1 MQPLYFNP
9 LDVHNNYIGTNP
21 LATTG
26 VPIKTSIYPYFNPSI
41 YQSFTFYSFPVQ
53 TLYTT
58 ALIGSATLDVHS
70 VPGELQSVV
79 TGGVIYY
86 DEIAYSTMEFFSLLD
101 VISTQFSTFETF
113 YASYIHIDP
122 ITYNVRF
129 GTELRPVIASTAGA
143 IDTWNTYEYCFS
155 QQFFYYSYIVATWLF
170 DRLFDGFDNWYYY
183 GDTQITGLSSYV
195 TESGVFFEN
204 VVSSTHRYLPGRTIL
219 GSSSFV
225 NIMGSN
231 VYTGL
236 IDTTNS
242 IIIYQNE
249 QVSSYFSQSLSY
261 QVNIANL
268 TAALNSV
275 SSGSGSQESG
285 NGAITVT
292 NFSWTW
298 ESTTQGWT
306 GSQNTTFN
314 GYLSNGV
321 VVNVYLS
328 VNYGGT
334 VITNSSIAVTQVQSL
349 ITVQNNDL
357 ANSQTFMNNAVTTL
371 QSQVS
376 LAGQIIGTLSSIM
389 QSIISNI

>member
-9 LDVHNNYIGTNP
+9 LDNTGNFIGTNP
-21 LATTG
+21 LRTTG
-26 VPIKTSIYPYFNPSI
+26 VPIKTTLYPYFNPSI

-53 TLYTT
+53 TFYASTLLGT
-58 ALIGSATLDVHS
+58 AGPVNFQTNY
-70 VPGELQSVV
+70 GNLQSEV
-79 TGGVIYY
+79 TGGTVI
-86 DEIAYSTMEFFSLLD
+86 DGEVAFSTMRFFSIQN

-113 YASYIHIDP
+113 YASYFQLQP
-122 ITYNVRF
+122 VTYSVRF
-129 GTELRPVIASTAGA
+129 GTETQPLIASTNGG
-143 IDTWNTYEYCFS
+143 IDTWNTYLYEETQKFEYS
-155 QQFFYYSYIVATWLF
+155 SYIVATWVNELG
-170 DRLFDGFDNWYYY
+170 DWTWIGDNQIS
-183 GDTQITGLSSYV
+183 GLTIFTSQLGIADTTIFSSSQALSP
-195 TESGVFFEN
+195 GAL
-204 VVSSTHRYLPGRTIL
+204 VV

-249 QVSSYFSQSLSY
+249 QVSSYYSQSLSY

-275 SSGSGSQESG
+275 SQTGTDAKGHG
-285 NGAITVT
+285 TITVT
-292 NFSWTW
+292 YFSWYW
-298 ESTTQGWT
+298 ETTAQGWT
-306 GSQNTTFN
+306 GSQLTDFP
-314 GYLSNGV
+314 GYTYLQE
-321 VVNVYLS
+321 VNIYLS
-328 VNYGGT
+328 VTYGGT
-334 VITNSSIAVTQVQSL
+334 VITNSSVAVTQVQSL

-389 QSIISNI
+389 QSIINNI

>member
-9 LDVHNNYIGTNP
+9 LDNTGNFIGTNP
-21 LATTG
+21 LRTTG
-26 VPIKTSIYPYFNPSI
+26 VPIKTTIYPYFNPSI

-58 ALIGSATLDVHS
+58 ALIGTATLDEHS
-70 VPGELQSVV
+70 VPVGGLQSVV
-79 TGGVIYY
+79 TGGFN
-86 DEIAYSTMEFFSLLD
+86 DGFIAYSTMEFYSLLA
-101 VISTQFSTFETF
+101 VISTEFSTFETF
-113 YASYIHIDP
+113 YASYLHIDP

-143 IDTWNTYEYCFS
+143 IDTWNTYEYCLS

-170 DRLFDGFDNWYYY
+170 GEFEVWIYS
-183 GDTQITGLSSYV
+183 GDTQIPGLSSYV
-195 TESGVFFEN
+195 AESGVFFEN
-204 VVSSTHRYLPGRTIL
+204 VVSSTQRHLPGHTIL

-242 IIIYQNE
+242 IIVYQNE
-249 QVSSYFSQSLSY
+249 QVSSYYSQSLSY

-285 NGAITVT
+285 NGTITVT

-298 ESTTQGWT
+298 ETTTQGWT

-314 GYLSNGV
+314 GYLSTGV
-321 VVNVYLS
+321 VVNFYLS
-328 VNYGGT
+328 VTYGGT

>member
-9 LDVHNNYIGTNP
+9 LSNDTNFIGTNP

-41 YQSFTFYSFPVQ
+41 YQSFTFYSFPIQTIYSTQLLGTASSPLEPIFVQ
-53 TLYTT
+53 TL
-58 ALIGSATLDVHS
+58 ASLAVGVSNMGSIYWSTLEYYS
-70 VPGELQSVV
+70 
-79 TGGVIYY
+79 VIYC
-86 DEIAYSTMEFFSLLD
+86 
-101 VISTQFSTFETF
+101 VSTQYSTFETS
-113 YASYIHIDP
+113 YASYLHIEP
-122 ITYNVRF
+122 ITYSVRF
-129 GTELRPVIASTAGA
+129 GTELQTVIASTAGA
-143 IDTWNTYEYCFS
+143 IISWNTYEFCLS
-155 QQFFYYSYIVATWLF
+155 QQFLYYSYIIQTFFGGNYQASNALPLV
-170 DRLFDGFDNWYYY
+170 
-183 GDTQITGLSSYV
+183 ISTGQPV
-195 TESGVFFEN
+195 VFFEN
-204 VVSSTHRYLPGRTIL
+204 QITTSSNLLNGTTII

-249 QVSSYFSQSLSY
+249 QVSSYYSQSLSY

-275 SSGSGSQESG
+275 SSGSGSQETGSG
-285 NGAITVT
+285 TITVT
-292 NFSWTW
+292 NFSWNW
-298 ESTTQGWT
+298 ETTAQGWS

-328 VNYGGT
+328 VTYGGT
-334 VITNSSIAVTQVQSL
+334 TITNSSVAVTQVQSL

-357 ANSQTFMNNAVTTL
+357 ANAQTFMNNAVTTL

>member
-9 LDVHNNYIGTNP
+9 LVNDTNFIGTNP

-26 VPIKTSIYPYFNPSI
+26 VPIKTTIYPYFNPSI
-41 YQSFTFYSFPVQ
+41 YQSFTFSNFPIQTYYSTNLLASVTYNQPPVVGP
-53 TLYTT
+53 LN
-58 ALIGSATLDVHS
+58 
-70 VPGELQSVV
+70 SVV
-79 TGGVIYY
+79 TGGHNDGVK
-86 DEIAYSTMEFFSLLD
+86 AWSTMEFYSLLD

-113 YASYIHIDP
+113 YASYLHIQP
-122 ITYNVRF
+122 VTYSVRF
-129 GTELRPVIASTAGA
+129 GTQLQPIVALTQGA
-143 IDTWNTYEYCFS
+143 IDTFNTYEFCFS
-155 QQFFYYSYIVATWLF
+155 QQFFYYSYIVATW
-170 DRLFDGFDNWYYY
+170 GFDNYWVWLNSNQLVGLASYI
-183 GDTQITGLSSYV
+183 TQ
-195 TESGVFFEN
+195 SGVVYQN
-204 VVSSTHRYLPGRTIL
+204 TISDPVPKDNGLTVL

-249 QVSSYFSQSLSY
+249 QVSSYYSQSLSY

-275 SSGSGSQESG
+275 SADSKVQESGSGT
-285 NGAITVT
+285 ITVT

-298 ESTTQGWT
+298 ESTAQGWT
-306 GSQNTTFN
+306 GSQNTTFV

-321 VVNVYLS
+321 IVNVYLS
-328 VNYGGT
+328 VTYGGT
-334 VITNSSIAVTQVQSL
+334 TITNSSLAVTQVQSL

-357 ANSQTFMNNAVTTL
+357 ANAQTFMNNAVTTL

>member
-9 LDVHNNYIGTNP
+9 LVNDTNFIGTNP

-26 VPIKTSIYPYFNPSI
+26 VPIKTTIYPYFNPSI
-41 YQSFTFYSFPVQ
+41 YQSFTFSNFPIQ
-53 TLYTT
+53 TYYTT
-58 ALIGSATLDVHS
+58 NLLAS
-70 VPGELQSVV
+70 VTYNQPPVVGPLNSVV
-79 TGGVIYY
+79 TGGHNDGVK
-86 DEIAYSTMEFFSLLD
+86 AWSTMEFYSLLD

-113 YASYIHIDP
+113 YASYLHIQP
-122 ITYNVRF
+122 VTYSVRF
-129 GTELRPVIASTAGA
+129 GTQLQPIVALTQGA
-143 IDTWNTYEYCFS
+143 IDTFNTYEFCFS
-155 QQFFYYSYIVATWLF
+155 QQFFYYSYIVATWVFEDYWRWENSNQLVG
-170 DRLFDGFDNWYYY
+170 LASYI
-183 GDTQITGLSSYV
+183 TQ
-195 TESGVFFEN
+195 SGVVYQN
-204 VVSSTHRYLPGRTIL
+204 TISDPVPKDNGLTVL

-249 QVSSYFSQSLSY
+249 QVSSYYSQSLSY

-275 SSGSGSQESG
+275 SADSKVQESGSGT
-285 NGAITVT
+285 ITVT

-298 ESTTQGWT
+298 ESTAQGWT
-306 GSQNTTFN
+306 GSQNTTFV

-321 VVNVYLS
+321 IVNFYLS
-328 VNYGGT
+328 VTYGGT
-334 VITNSSIAVTQVQSL
+334 TITNSSLAVTQVQSL

-357 ANSQTFMNNAVTTL
+357 ANAQTFMNNAVTTL

>member
-1 MQPLYFNP
+1 MVYQNTISDP
-9 LDVHNNYIGTNP
+9 
-21 LATTG
+21 
-26 VPIKTSIYPYFNPSI
+26 VPK
-41 YQSFTFYSFPVQ
+41 
-53 TLYTT
+53 
-58 ALIGSATLDVHS
+58 
-70 VPGELQSVV
+70 
-79 TGGVIYY
+79 
-86 DEIAYSTMEFFSLLD
+86 
-101 VISTQFSTFETF
+101 
-113 YASYIHIDP
+113 
-122 ITYNVRF
+122 
-129 GTELRPVIASTAGA
+129 
-143 IDTWNTYEYCFS
+143 
-155 QQFFYYSYIVATWLF
+155 
-170 DRLFDGFDNWYYY
+170 DN
-183 GDTQITGLSSYV
+183 GLTV
-195 TESGVFFEN
+195 
-204 VVSSTHRYLPGRTIL
+204 L

-249 QVSSYFSQSLSY
+249 QVSSYYSQSLSY

-275 SSGSGSQESG
+275 SADSKVQESGSGT
-285 NGAITVT
+285 ITVT

-298 ESTTQGWT
+298 ESTAQGWT
-306 GSQNTTFN
+306 GSQNTTFV

-321 VVNVYLS
+321 IVNFYLS
-328 VNYGGT
+328 VTYGGT
-334 VITNSSIAVTQVQSL
+334 TITNSSLAVTQVQSL

-357 ANSQTFMNNAVTTL
+357 ANAQTFMNNAVTTL

>member
-9 LDVHNNYIGTNP
+9 LDNTNFIGTNP

-58 ALIGSATLDVHS
+58 NLIFATTTREYS
-70 VPGELQSVV
+70 VPVGGLKSVHV
-79 TGGVIYY
+79 GKEEDGLYI
-86 DEIAYSTMEFFSLLD
+86 YSTLEFYSLLD

-113 YASYIHIDP
+113 YASYLHIEP
-122 ITYNVRF
+122 ITYSVRF
-129 GTELRPVIASTAGA
+129 GTELRPVIARTDGA
-143 IDTWNTYEYCFS
+143 IDTWNTYEFCFS
-155 QQFFYYSYIVATWLF
+155 QQFFYYSYIVQTWYDITGADTWLYEGSNAISGLQSYIAESGTF
-170 DRLFDGFDNWYYY
+170 FA
-183 GDTQITGLSSYV
+183 TQVTNSHHRPTGL
-195 TESGVFFEN
+195 TF
-204 VVSSTHRYLPGRTIL
+204 L

-249 QVSSYFSQSLSY
+249 QVSSYYSQSLSY

-275 SSGSGSQESG
+275 SQNSSADETGSGT
-285 NGAITVT
+285 ITVT

-298 ESTTQGWT
+298 ESTAQGWT

-314 GYLSNGV
+314 GYLSV
-321 VVNVYLS
+321 QTVNFYLS
-328 VNYGGT
+328 VTYGGT

-357 ANSQTFMNNAVTTL
+357 ANAQTFMNNAVTTL

>member
-9 LDVHNNYIGTNP
+9 LDNTTNFIGTNP

-53 TLYTT
+53 TFASTELLGTSPRF
-58 ALIGSATLDVHS
+58 GFQS
-70 VPGELQSVV
+70 VPIPGLNSFVI
-79 TGGVIYY
+79 GGTIILPGLVSL
-86 DEIAYSTMEFFSLLD
+86 STMQFYSLLD
-101 VISTQFSTFETF
+101 VISTQYSTFETF
-113 YASYIHIDP
+113 YASYYKLQP
-122 ITYNVRF
+122 VTYSVRF
-129 GTELRPVIASTAGA
+129 GTELQPITASTNGA
-143 IDTWNTYEYCFS
+143 IDTQNTYECYES
-155 QQFFYYSYIVATWLF
+155 QQYVYYSYVVLTWLMN
-170 DRLFDGFDNWYYY
+170 GETGSWYVDNSNPISSLQIYASQVNIFS
-183 GDTQITGLSSYV
+183 TQLVASEEETLPSGTFYV
-195 TESGVFFEN
+195 
-204 VVSSTHRYLPGRTIL
+204 

-242 IIIYQNE
+242 VIIYQNE
-249 QVSSYFSQSLSY
+249 QVSSYYSQSLSY

-275 SSGSGSQESG
+275 SGTGIDAQG
-285 NGAITVT
+285 GGLITT
-292 NFSWTW
+292 TTFSWVW
-298 ESTTQGWT
+298 ESTSQGWT
-306 GSQNTTFN
+306 GSQLTTFSGYIGTTQVN
-314 GYLSNGV
+314 YYLSLTYGV
-321 VVNVYLS
+321 TPPL
-328 VNYGGT
+328 
-334 VITNSSIAVTQVQSL
+334 NSTIAVTQVQSL
-349 ITVQNNDL
+349 ITVQNNNL

>member
-26 VPIKTSIYPYFNPSI
+26 VPIKTSVYPYFNPSI

-58 ALIGSATLDVHS
+58 NLIFSTTTNEVTQVVG
-70 VPGELQSVV
+70 GLQSVV
-79 TGGVIYY
+79 TGGFNDGLV
-86 DEIAYSTMEFFSLLD
+86 AYSTMEFYSLLD

-113 YASYIHIDP
+113 YASYLQIQP
-122 ITYNVRF
+122 ITYSVRF

-143 IDTWNTYEYCFS
+143 IDTWNTYEFCLS
-155 QQFFYYSYIVATWLF
+155 QQFFYYSYIVATWINL
-170 DRLFDGFDNWYYY
+170 LELGVPLWIYE
-183 GDTQITGLSSYV
+183 GDEQISGLESYV
-195 TESGVFFEN
+195 TQSGVFYEN
-204 VVSSTHRYLPGRTIL
+204 EITNSNRRLPGLTFL

-249 QVSSYFSQSLSY
+249 QVSSYYSQSLSY

-275 SSGSGSQESG
+275 SQSSSADETGSGT
-285 NGAITVT
+285 ITVT

-314 GYLSNGV
+314 GYLSV
-321 VVNVYLS
+321 QTVNFYLS
-328 VNYGGT
+328 VTYGGT

-357 ANSQTFMNNAVTTL
+357 ANAQTFMNNAVTTL

>member
-9 LDVHNNYIGTNP
+9 LVNDTNFIGTNP

-26 VPIKTSIYPYFNPSI
+26 VPIKTTIYPYFNPSI
-41 YQSFTFYSFPVQ
+41 YQSFTFSNFPIQ
-53 TLYTT
+53 TYYTT
-58 ALIGSATLDVHS
+58 NLLAS
-70 VPGELQSVV
+70 VTYNQPPVVGPLNSVV
-79 TGGVIYY
+79 TGGHNDGVK
-86 DEIAYSTMEFFSLLD
+86 AWSTMEFYSLLD

-113 YASYIHIDP
+113 YASYLHIQP
-122 ITYNVRF
+122 VTYSVRF
-129 GTELRPVIASTAGA
+129 GTQLQPIVALTQGA
-143 IDTWNTYEYCFS
+143 IDTFNTYEFCFS
-155 QQFFYYSYIVATWLF
+155 QQFFYYSYIVATW
-170 DRLFDGFDNWYYY
+170 GFDNYWVWLNSNQLVGLASYI
-183 GDTQITGLSSYV
+183 TQ
-195 TESGVFFEN
+195 SGVVYQN
-204 VVSSTHRYLPGRTIL
+204 TISDPVPKDNGLTVL

-249 QVSSYFSQSLSY
+249 QVSSYYSQSLSY

-275 SSGSGSQESG
+275 SADSKVQESGSGT
-285 NGAITVT
+285 ITVT

-298 ESTTQGWT
+298 ESTAQGWT
-306 GSQNTTFN
+306 GSQNTTFV

-321 VVNVYLS
+321 IVNFYLS
-328 VNYGGT
+328 VTYGGT
-334 VITNSSIAVTQVQSL
+334 TITNSSLAVTQVQSL

-357 ANSQTFMNNAVTTL
+357 ANAQTFMNNAVTTL

>member
-1 MQPLYFNP
+1 
-9 LDVHNNYIGTNP
+9 H
-21 LATTG
+21 
-26 VPIKTSIYPYFNPSI
+26 
-41 YQSFTFYSFPVQ
+41 
-53 TLYTT
+53 
-58 ALIGSATLDVHS
+58 
-70 VPGELQSVV
+70 
-79 TGGVIYY
+79 
-86 DEIAYSTMEFFSLLD
+86 
-101 VISTQFSTFETF
+101 
-113 YASYIHIDP
+113 
-122 ITYNVRF
+122 
-129 GTELRPVIASTAGA
+129 
-143 IDTWNTYEYCFS
+143 EYCYS
-155 QQFFYYSYIVATWLF
+155 QQFFYYSYIVATWFNTQL
-170 DRLFDGFDNWYYY
+170 LYPEWVYMGDNP
-183 GDTQITGLSSYV
+183 ITGLSSYV
-195 TESGVFFEN
+195 TGSGLFFES
-204 VVSSTHRYLPGRTIL
+204 VVSSTHSYHAGTTIL

-275 SSGSGSQESG
+275 SSGSGNQESG
-285 NGAITVT
+285 NGDITVT

-314 GYLSNGV
+314 GYLSNAV

>member
-9 LDVHNNYIGTNP
+9 LSNDTNFIGTNP

-26 VPIKTSIYPYFNPSI
+26 VPIKTSFYPYFNPSI

-58 ALIGSATLDVHS
+58 TLLGSVTLNEHS
-70 VPGELQSVV
+70 VPVGGLKSVV
-79 TGGVIYY
+79 TGGSTIPFLV
-86 DEIAYSTMEFFSLLD
+86 AWSTMEFYSLLD

-113 YASYIHIDP
+113 YASYLHIQP
-122 ITYNVRF
+122 ITYSVRF
-129 GTELRPVIASTAGA
+129 GTELQPVVARTDGA
-143 IDTWNTYEYCFS
+143 IDTWNTYEFCLS
-155 QQFFYYSYIVATWLF
+155 QQFFYYSYIVATWRNF
-170 DRLFDGFDNWYYY
+170 T
-183 GDTQITGLSSYV
+183 DTGIPFWVWTGSNQIAGLNSYI
-195 TESGVFFEN
+195 TQSGVFFEN
-204 VVSSTHRYLPGRTIL
+204 IASNPQPQPAGLTVL

-225 NIMGSN
+225 NMMGSN

-249 QVSSYFSQSLSY
+249 QVSSYYSQSLSY

-275 SSGSGSQESG
+275 STTGSEKGQG
-285 NGAITVT
+285 TITVT
-292 NFSWTW
+292 NFSWAW
-298 ESTTQGWT
+298 ESTAQGWT
-306 GSQNTTFN
+306 GSQNTTFP

-321 VVNVYLS
+321 VVNFYLS
-328 VNYGGT
+328 VTYGGT
-334 VITNSSIAVTQVQSL
+334 VITNSSVAVTQVQSL

-357 ANSQTFMNNAVTTL
+357 ANAQTFMNNAVTTL

>member
-9 LDVHNNYIGTNP
+9 LDNTTNFIGTNP

-26 VPIKTSIYPYFNPSI
+26 VPIKTSVYPYFNPSI

-53 TLYTT
+53 TIYTT
-58 ALIGSATLDVHS
+58 NLIFATTTNEFTRTV
-70 VPGELQSVV
+70 GGLQSEHVGS
-79 TGGVIYY
+79 TKDGDVIY
-86 DEIAYSTMEFFSLLD
+86 STLEFYSLLD

-113 YASYIHIDP
+113 YASYLHIEP
-122 ITYNVRF
+122 ITYSVRF

-143 IDTWNTYEYCFS
+143 IDTWNTYEFYLS
-155 QQFFYYSYIVATWLF
+155 QQFLYYSDVVQTWYDL
-170 DRLFDGFDNWYYY
+170 GFGGYYY
-183 GDTQITGLSSYV
+183 AGSNAISGLKSYI
-195 TESGVFFEN
+195 TESGVFGEKKFTN
-204 VVSSTHRYLPGRTIL
+204 SSLLAAGTTVI

-236 IDTTNS
+236 IDATNS

-249 QVSSYFSQSLSY
+249 QVSSYYSQSLSY

-275 SSGSGSQESG
+275 SQSNSTDEEGGG
-285 NGAITVT
+285 TITVT

-314 GYLSNGV
+314 S
-321 VVNVYLS
+321 YLS
-328 VNYGGT
+328 VQTVNYYLSVTYGGT
-334 VITNSSIAVTQVQSL
+334 VITNSSLAVTQVQSL

>member
-9 LDVHNNYIGTNP
+9 LVNDTNFIGTNP

-26 VPIKTSIYPYFNPSI
+26 VPIKTTIYPYFNPSI
-41 YQSFTFYSFPVQ
+41 YQSFTFSNFPIQ
-53 TLYTT
+53 TYYTT
-58 ALIGSATLDVHS
+58 NLLAS
-70 VPGELQSVV
+70 VTYNQPPVVGPLNSVV
-79 TGGVIYY
+79 TGGHNDGVK
-86 DEIAYSTMEFFSLLD
+86 AWSTMEFYSLLD

-113 YASYIHIDP
+113 YASYLHIQP
-122 ITYNVRF
+122 VTYSVRF
-129 GTELRPVIASTAGA
+129 GTQLQPIVALTQGA
-143 IDTWNTYEYCFS
+143 IDTFNTYEFCFS
-155 QQFFYYSYIVATWLF
+155 QQFFYYSYIVATW
-170 DRLFDGFDNWYYY
+170 GFDNYWVWLNSNQLVGLASYI
-183 GDTQITGLSSYV
+183 TQ
-195 TESGVFFEN
+195 SGVVYQN
-204 VVSSTHRYLPGRTIL
+204 TISDPVPKDNGLTVL

-249 QVSSYFSQSLSY
+249 QVSSYYSQSLSY

-275 SSGSGSQESG
+275 SADSKVQESGSGT
-285 NGAITVT
+285 ITVT

-298 ESTTQGWT
+298 ESTAQGWT
-306 GSQNTTFN
+306 GSQNTTFV

-321 VVNVYLS
+321 IVNVYLS
-328 VNYGGT
+328 VTYGGT
-334 VITNSSIAVTQVQSL
+334 TITNSSLAVTQVQSL

-357 ANSQTFMNNAVTTL
+357 ANAQTFMNNAVTTL